1 MKKNERK
8 CYAIIDKVREETLM
22 YLQGNNE
29 KAVVRELV
37 LSGYFKVNRLKDTI
51 IIECE
56 LPKEKCAINIEKALK
71 ELEISFEDK
80 AEKIADTS
88 KEAVEIIK
96 KEVKNE

>member
-1 MKKNERK
+1 MRKNEKK
-8 CYAIIDKVREETLM
+8 CYAIIDKIRDEILM
-22 YLQGNNE
+22 YLQANNE

-37 LSGYFKVNRLKDTI
+37 LSGYFKVNRLKDTV

-56 LPKEKCAINIEKALK
+56 LPKEKSAIDIQKALRD
-71 ELEISFEDK
+71 LEISFEDK

-88 KEAVEIIK
+88 KEAIEIIK

>member
-1 MKKNERK
+1 MRKNEKK
-8 CYAIIDKVREETLM
+8 CYAIIDKIREETLM

-37 LSGYFKVNRLKDTI
+37 LSGYFKVNRLKDTQ

-56 LPKEKCAINIEKALK
+56 LPKEKCTIIIEKALK

-80 AEKIADTS
+80 AEKIADNS
-88 KEAVEIIK
+88 KKAEEIIR
-96 KEVKNE
+96 KEVRNE

>member
-1 MKKNERK
+1 MRKNEKK
-8 CYAIIDKVREETLM
+8 CYEIIDSVRDEVLL
-22 YLQGNNE
+22 YVQANNE

-37 LSGYFKVNRLKDTI
+37 LSGYFKVNRLKDTV

-56 LPKEKCAINIEKALK
+56 LPKEKRAINIEKALK

-96 KEVKNE
+96 KEVVNE

>member
-1 MKKNERK
+1 MRKNERK
-8 CYAIIDKVREETLM
+8 CYAVVDKIRDEVLM
-22 YLQGNNE
+22 YLQANNE

-37 LSGYFKVNRLKDTI
+37 LSGYFKVNRLKDTV

-56 LPKEKCAINIEKALK
+56 LPKEKCTINIEKALK

-80 AEKIADTS
+80 AEKIANTS

-96 KEVKNE
+96 KEVKK

>member
-1 MKKNERK
+1 MRKNEKK
-8 CYAIIDKVREETLM
+8 CYAIIDKITNETLM

-37 LSGYFKVNRLKDTI
+37 LSGYFKVARLGDTQ

-56 LPKEKCAINIEKALK
+56 IPKEKSTVNIEKALK

-80 AEKIADTS
+80 AEKIADNS
-88 KEAVEIIK
+88 KDAEKIIR
-96 KEVKNE
+96 KEVK

>member
-1 MKKNERK
+1 MRKNEKK
-8 CYAIIDKVREETLM
+8 CYAIIDNVRNEVLM

-37 LSGYFKVNRLKDTI
+37 LSGYFKVNRLKDTQ

-56 LPKEKCAINIEKALK
+56 LPKEKYAINIEKALK

-80 AEKIADTS
+80 AEKIADNS
-88 KEAVEIIK
+88 KKAEEIIR
-96 KEVKNE
+96 KEVRNE

>member
-1 MKKNERK
+1 MRKNEKK
-8 CYAIIDKVREETLM
+8 CYAIVDKIRDEVLM
-22 YLQGNNE
+22 YLQANNE

-37 LSGYFKVNRLKDTI
+37 LSGYFKVNRLKDTV

-56 LPKEKCAINIEKALK
+56 LPKEKCEINIEKALK

-96 KEVKNE
+96 KEVKK

>member
-1 MKKNERK
+1 MRKNEKK
-8 CYAIIDKVREETLM
+8 CYAIIDKVRDEVLM

-29 KAVVRELV
+29 KAIVRELV
-37 LSGYFKVNRLKDTI
+37 LSGYFKVNRLKDTQ

-80 AEKIADTS
+80 AEKIAESS

-96 KEVKNE
+96 KEVK

>member
-1 MKKNERK
+1 MRKNEKK
-8 CYAIIDKVREETLM
+8 CYAIIDKIREETLM

-37 LSGYFKVNRLKDTI
+37 LSGYFKVNRLKDTQ

-56 LPKEKCAINIEKALK
+56 LPKEKYAINIEKALK

-80 AEKIADTS
+80 AEKIADNS
-88 KEAVEIIK
+88 KKAEEIIR
-96 KEVKNE
+96 KEVRNE